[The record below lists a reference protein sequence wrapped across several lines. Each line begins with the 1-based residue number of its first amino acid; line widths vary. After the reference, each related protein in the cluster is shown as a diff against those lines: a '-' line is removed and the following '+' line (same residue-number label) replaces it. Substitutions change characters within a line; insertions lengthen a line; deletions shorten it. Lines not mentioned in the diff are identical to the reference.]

1 MASAPAPGYEPFRP
15 RFARW
20 VSLGVMWLVVVG
32 TVVVVLL
39 SRNLARGD
47 QVGFV
52 AFGALVAWFCWR
64 EASVSAKPDDEGLTV
79 RNLVVTTRL
88 QWAEVV
94 AVRFGDGNAWVQ
106 LDIANGDT
114 LAVMGIQRADKDFAQ
129 DEARR
134 LATLVAEHSRTER
147 DT

>member
-1 MASAPAPGYEPFRP
+1 MSTRAAGYERFQP

-20 VSLGVMWLVVVG
+20 VSLAVMALVIVG
-32 TVVVVLL
+32 TVVVVVL
-39 SRNLARGD
+39 SGNLGRGD

-52 AFGALVAWFCWR
+52 GFGALLAWFCWR
-64 EASVSAKPDDEGLTV
+64 EASVSATPDEEGLTV

-94 AVRFGDGNAWVQ
+94 AVRFGEGNAWVQ

-114 LAVMGIQRADKDFAQ
+114 LAVMGIQRADKDFAR

-134 LATLVAEHSRTER
+134 LATLVAAHTRTEHDR
-147 DT
+147 